1 MMGETQAFGQPLIPP
16 VETHGETH
24 ALLVQHKGKMLY
36 EAYGS
41 GYATPCGPTSTYIS
55 WSMAK
60 SMTHALV
67 GMLVKDGLVDV
78 AAPAPVAEWQSSLRA
93 AITWQDLL
101 EMRSGLEW
109 VEDYVDGDNSHVI
122 DMLFGKGVADH
133 GLFAAALPLAAPI
146 GTVWN
151 YSSGTTNILC
161 RCIGD
166 ILCRDLVDATA
177 PERAERFLNFLS
189 TRLFEPLNMTSA
201 IAKCDDAGNF
211 VGSSYVY
218 ATARDFMKFGELYMN
233 GGFVDSDGVRRQLL
247 PDNWVNHART
257 VVATDEETG
266 NHYGAHWWV
275 WPQCENSVVGTGY
288 EGQYTVVI
296 PEKEF
301 ILVRLGKTDTSLRPA
316 VVHQLQQ
323 IVLKVTNI

>member
-1 MMGETQAFGQPLIPP
+1 MGETQAFGEPLIPP
-16 VETHGETH
+16 VATHGETH
-24 ALLVQHKGKMLY
+24 ALLVQYKGEMLF

-41 GYATPCGPTSTYIS
+41 GYATPCGPSSTHIS

-60 SMTHALV
+60 SITHALV

-78 AAPAPVAEWQSSLRA
+78 AAPAPVAQWQGTPRA

-109 VEDYVDGDNSHVI
+109 VEDYVDGEKSHVI

-133 GLFAAALPLAAPI
+133 GAYAAALPLTAPI

-166 ILCRDLVDATA
+166 ILCRDVVQVTA
-177 PERAERFLNFLS
+177 QVREERFLNFLS
-189 TRLFEPLNMTSA
+189 TRLFEPLNMSSA
-201 IAKCDDAGNF
+201 IAKCDAVGNF

-233 GGFVDSDGVRRQLL
+233 GGAVVIDGTRRQLL
-247 PDNWVNHART
+247 PDHWVNHART
-257 VVATDEETG
+257 VVANDAVTETQ
-266 NHYGAHWWV
+266 YGAHWWV
-275 WPQCENSVVGTGY
+275 WPQCENSLVATGY

-296 PEKEF
+296 PEKQ
-301 ILVRLGKTDTSLRPA
+301 LVMVRLGKTDTSLRPA
-316 VVHQLQQ
+316 VMHQLQQ
-323 IVLKVTNI
+323 IALKVTNL

>member
-1 MMGETQAFGQPLIPP
+1 MGETLAFGEPLIPP
-16 VETHGETH
+16 EATHGETH
-24 ALLVQHKGKMLY
+24 ALLVQYKGEMLF
-36 EAYGS
+36 EAFGS
-41 GYATPCGPTSTYIS
+41 GYTTPCGPNSTHIS

-78 AAPAPVAEWQSSLRA
+78 TDRVPVAEWQGSPRA

-109 VEDYVDGDNSHVI
+109 VEDYVDGEKSHVI

-133 GLFAAALPLAAPI
+133 GAYAAALPLDAPI

-166 ILCRDLVDATA
+166 ILCRDVVHATA
-177 PERAERFLNFLS
+177 QVREERFLNFLS
-189 TRLFEPLNMTSA
+189 TRLFEPLGMTSA

-233 GGFVDSDGVRRQLL
+233 GGAVVVDGTRRQLL
-247 PDNWVNHART
+247 PDHWVNHART
-257 VVATDEETG
+257 VVANDAVTETQ
-266 NHYGAHWWV
+266 YGAHWWV
-275 WPQCENSVVGTGY
+275 WPQCKNSLVATGY

-296 PEKEF
+296 PEKG
-301 ILVRLGKTDTSLRPA
+301 LVMVRLGKTDSSLRPA
-316 VVHQLQQ
+316 VMHQLQQ
-323 IVLKVTNI
+323 IALKLTNL

>member
-1 MMGETQAFGQPLIPP
+1 MGETLAFGEPLIPP
-16 VETHGETH
+16 EATHGETH
-24 ALLVQHKGKMLY
+24 ALLVQHKGEVLF

-41 GYATPCGPTSTYIS
+41 GYATPCGSSSTHIS

-78 AAPAPVAEWQSSLRA
+78 TAPAPVAEWQGTPRA

-109 VEDYVDGDNSHVI
+109 VEDYVDGENSHVI
-122 DMLFGKGVADH
+122 DMLFGKGVNDH
-133 GLFAAALPLAAPI
+133 GAYAAALPLVTPI
-146 GTVWN
+146 GTTWN

-166 ILCRDLVDATA
+166 ILCRDIVQATA
-177 PERAERFLNFLS
+177 QVREERFLHFLS
-189 TRLFEPLNMTSA
+189 TRLFKPLGMTSA

-218 ATARDFMKFGELYMN
+218 ATARDFLKFGELYMN
-233 GGFVDSDGVRRQLL
+233 GGSVVVDGTRRQLL
-247 PDNWVNHART
+247 PDYWVNHART
-257 VVATDEETG
+257 VVANDAATG
-266 NHYGAHWWV
+266 TQYGAHWWV
-275 WPQCENSVVGTGY
+275 WPQCENSLVATGY

-296 PEKEF
+296 PEKE
-301 ILVRLGKTDTSLRPA
+301 LVMVRLGKTDISLRSA
-316 VVHQLQQ
+316 VQHQLQRIAQ
-323 IVLKVTNI
+323 KVTNI